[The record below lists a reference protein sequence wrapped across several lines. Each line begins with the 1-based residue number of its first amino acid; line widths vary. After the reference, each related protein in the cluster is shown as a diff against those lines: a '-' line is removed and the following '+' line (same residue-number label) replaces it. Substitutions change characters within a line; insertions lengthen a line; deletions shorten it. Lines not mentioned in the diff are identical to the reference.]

1 MGRTRQRRPG
11 HRQHLSIALV
21 LALAALVLLA
31 ATGPAAAGP
40 PGPTLDLAALQAKLA
55 SGPLDGYMITTMQ
68 GSTPEQIPVSVLA
81 VVEASTWGKLIMS
94 ESTDPA
100 IADIGGIAAG
110 MSGSPVYV
118 DDSGTDKLVGAVS
131 YGSDFSLRGT
141 GLATPIEYMARA
153 QDAHRSVKP
162 APVRAAVTLGRPV
175 RTATGVVKTL
185 VLAANQKAARATTA
199 AAGQA
204 VMHPLA
210 LAEIGGL
217 PTTSTA
223 YKKLAARL
231 EKNGLTVVAA
241 PAGGKAPAPTPDLEA
256 GSPCGVLFSNGF
268 YWMGVLGTVTYVDG
282 DAAMLFGHPILGDFS
297 GWGLGA
303 GPMQGTLTGAIV
315 DGVWPSSWSP
325 FKMMTP
331 ADAKGTAVE
340 DRSAG
345 VVAELGAAA
354 PDYPVTTAVTV
365 DGGDSV
371 VDTTTVTEWFGV
383 DYAPGQVSAYA
394 LEDPGATGY
403 VVSAG
408 LYHAL
413 DSDMMAGSGTTTTTV
428 EVSDATGPYTVNRVN
443 IWDTDGGYGLGDLA
457 ASDAADLVSSFVNDP
472 YGLRHVHIDSVDV
485 RAALS
490 SARRYAGLVDVRL
503 QRALRPGENDVA
515 VDYYRYGSPDL
526 QTLHATLPIPAG
538 TRLNGR
544 VDVMSATVA
553 GESGYFDDESD
564 SSPVDPPETLAQV
577 AARLEAASTNGD
589 LIVAYTPSG
598 SYDEDSD
605 TPSAAT
611 RSITPTDR
619 VFGGEL
625 SKKTRIMELRALHRT
640 VDLGAPVVVRGMV
653 EEAKGDVKVDIYCR
667 PAGMPDPTVP
677 TKTVSAKEEG
687 GSATFVCLLPPA
699 SHNERITA
707 EAPALDED
715 GLPGAAMVTVKVKAK
730 VSLAIGRFGGRWHYT
745 ATVKP
750 KDAGGSVEFQRRAG
764 GRRAGGRWVALATVA
779 VGAGGKARTSV
790 AAKTAPRV
798 RVRFAGNDRN
808 AASTWAV
815 SR

>member
-11 HRQHLSIALV
+11 HQQHLSIALV
-21 LALAALVLLA
+21 LALAVLVLLA

-81 VVEASTWGKLIMS
+81 VVEASTWGKLIMF

-141 GLATPIEYMARA
+141 GLATPIEYMTRA

-199 AAGQA
+199 TAGQA

-241 PAGGKAPAPTPDLEA
+241 PAGGKTPALTPDLEA

-268 YWMGVLGTVTYVDG
+268 YWMGVLGTVTYLDG
-282 DAAMLFGHPILGDFS
+282 DTAMLFGHPILGDFS

-345 VVAELGAAA
+345 VVAELGGSA
-354 PDYPVTTAVTV
+354 PEYPVTTRVTV
-365 DGGDSV
+365 NDAADSV
-371 VDTTTVTEWFGV
+371 VDVTNVSEWFGTQ
-383 DYAPGQVSAYA
+383 YAPGLVDELG

-428 EVSDATGPYTVNRVN
+428 EVSDATGPYTVSRVN

-457 ASDAADLVSSFVNDP
+457 ASDAADLVSSLVNDP
-472 YGLRHVHIDSVDV
+472 YGLRTVHIDSVDV
-485 RAALS
+485 TASLS
-490 SARRYAGLVDVRL
+490 SARLSAGLADVRL
-503 QRALRPGENDVA
+503 QRALRPGDNDVA
-515 VDYYRYGSPDL
+515 VDYYRYGSPVL

-538 TRLNGR
+538 TQLNGY
-544 VDVMSATVA
+544 VEVMSAAAA
-553 GESGYFDDESD
+553 GQSGYFDSQSD

-598 SYDEDSD
+598 FDGGGYG
-605 TPSAAT
+605 TPAAALST
-611 RSITPTDR
+611 TPTDR
-619 VFGGEL
+619 VFSGDL

-640 VDLGAPVVVRGMV
+640 IDLGAPVVVRGMV
-653 EEAKGDVKVDIYCR
+653 EEAKGDVKVGIYSR
-667 PAGMPDPTVP
+667 PSGMPDPTVP
-677 TKTVSAKEEG
+677 TKTVTANEEG
-687 GSATFVCLLPPA
+687 GSATFVCLLSPA
-699 SHNERITA
+699 SHNEQITA

-730 VSLAIGRFGGRWHYT
+730 VSLAVGRSGGHWHCT

-750 KDAGGSVEFQRRAG
+750 KDAGGSVKFQ
-764 GRRAGGRWVALATVA
+764 RRAGGRWVALATVA

-790 AAKTAPRV
+790 AAKAAPRV